1 MRSEEEYSKEDKE
14 ILERMDDKNYYLH
27 EGQVISV
34 EIEPDYGSYSYA
46 KIKTKPNP
54 ESLEVFQ
61 YVQISKEPL
70 PRDVIIGRIRETG
83 DLVDKNSEQYYM
95 KRSASVH
102 LNCILIEKSL
112 RKYQGMGERSKSQHP
127 SRIVTSCN
135 YSGCYGL
142 CGRRDCLNVSKW
154 KKK

>member
-1 MRSEEEYSKEDKE
+1 MMSESDDDHDKE
-14 ILERMDDKNYYLH
+14 TLEWMNDKNYYLH

-34 EIEPDYGSYSYA
+34 EISPDYGPYH
-46 KIKTKPNP
+46 KHKPNP

-70 PRDVIIGRIRETG
+70 PKDVLIGRIRETG
-83 DLVDKNSEQYYM
+83 GDLVDKKSERYYM
-95 KRSASVH
+95 ERSASVH
-102 LNCILIEKSL
+102 SNSMFIWQGL
-112 RKYQGMGERSKSQHP
+112 RNYHGMGMRSESQHP